1 MHKPKDCPD
10 DEISPRERDVLW
22 LFAEGHTAAA
32 IAARL
37 SLSPSIV
44 EADRANAMRKLAL
57 HSDTELVR
65 YVLQQS
71 VRGAES

>member
-1 MHKPKDCPD
+1 VHKPKDRPD
-10 DEISPRERDVLW
+10 DPLTTREREVVW
-22 LFAEGHTAAA
+22 LFAEGHTADT

-37 SLSPSIV
+37 SLSAV
-44 EADRANAMRKLAL
+44 DVDAERTNAMRKLAL
-57 HSDTELVR
+57 NSDTELVR